1 MTEQAKIK
9 IFVAAHKPGKVR
21 SDDVYTPIHVGR
33 AISKYKDEMANM
45 IGDDTGDNISE
56 RNSSYSEMTAHYWI
70 WKNVHDVEYVGLCH
84 YRRLFGIDITSNNIE
99 NVMSGCD
106 VIMVD
111 PAFQL
116 DSVYSCFVKFIG
128 GENMTITAQV
138 VKKLCP
144 EYFDTLI
151 ALGNELKFHPFNM
164 FICKKEIHNRY
175 SEWIFPILM
184 ECEKYIKPSPYSN
197 ANRVIGYI
205 AEMITQLFFLHN
217 HLKIKSVHYVAIED
231 DRKENLI
238 KPSFGDKFRLM
249 IQEFLLKTLH
259 KGKLLRD
266 SKYKFSNPAF
276 LVGLKK
282 DGIEIL

>member
-1 MTEQAKIK
+1 MYKDKIK
-9 IFVAAHKPGKVR
+9 IFVATHNPGSVR
-21 SDDVYTPIHVGR
+21 KDDVYTPIHVGR
-33 AISKYKDEMANM
+33 AISKFKTEMADM

-56 RNSSYSEMTAHYWI
+56 KNSSYSEMTAHYWI

-84 YRRLFGIDITSNNIE
+84 YRRFFGLDITSENIDQI
-99 NVMSGCD
+99 MRGYD
-106 VIMVD
+106 VVMVD

-128 GENMTITAQV
+128 GENMAIAAQV

-151 ALGNELKFHPFNM
+151 SLGNELKFHPFNM
-164 FICKKEIHNRY
+164 FICKKEVHNRY
-175 SEWIFPILM
+175 SEWMFPILK

-217 HLKIKSVHYVAIED
+217 GLKIKSVPYVAID
-231 DRKENLI
+231 DNGKECLI
-238 KPSFGDKFRLM
+238 KPSFGDSIRLM
-249 IQEFLLKTLH
+249 TQEFLLKTLH

-266 SKYKFSNPAF
+266 SKYKFTNPAF
-276 LVGLKK
+276 IVGLRK

>member
-1 MTEQAKIK
+1 MFEKKIS
-9 IFVAAHKPGKVR
+9 IYVATHKPGPVR
-21 SDDVYTPIHVGR
+21 NDDVYTPIHVGR
-33 AISKYKDEMANM
+33 AKSKFKGEMADM

-56 RNSSYSEMTAHYWI
+56 KNSSYSEMTAHYWI
-70 WKNVHDVEYVGLCH
+70 WKNVQNVEYVGLCH
-84 YRRLFGIDITSNNIE
+84 YRRLFGIDVTSENIDQLMRGYD
-99 NVMSGCD
+99 VM
-106 VIMVD
+106 MVD

-128 GENMTITAQV
+128 GENMAITAQV

-151 ALGNELKFHPFNM
+151 SLGNELKFHPFNM
-164 FICKKEIHNRY
+164 FICKKEIHSRY
-175 SEWIFPILM
+175 SEWMFPILM
-184 ECEKYIKPSPYSN
+184 ECEKYIQPSPYSN

-205 AEMITQLFFLHN
+205 AEMITQLFFIHN
-217 HLKIKSVHYVAIED
+217 GLKIKSVPYLAID
-231 DRKENLI
+231 DNGKNCLI
-238 KPSFGDKFRLM
+238 KPSIGDTVRLKT
-249 IQEFLLKTLH
+249 QELLLKTLH

-266 SKYKFSNPAF
+266 SKYKFTNPAF

>member
-1 MTEQAKIK
+1 MAEQAKIK
-9 IFVAAHKPGKVR
+9 IFVATHKPGKVR

-33 AISKYKDEMANM
+33 AISKYKDEMADM
-45 IGDDTGDNISE
+45 IGDDTGDNISG

-70 WKNVHDVEYVGLCH
+70 WKNIHDVEYVGLCH
-84 YRRLFGIDITSNNIE
+84 YRRLFGVDITSNNIE

-144 EYFDTLI
+144 EYFDTLV

-175 SEWIFPILM
+175 SEWIFPILT

-205 AEMITQLFFLHN
+205 AEMITQLFFIHN
-217 HLKIKSVHYVAIED
+217 QLKIKTVPYISIEENG
-231 DRKENLI
+231 KECLI
-238 KPSFGDKFRLM
+238 KPSLGDIVRLKT
-249 IQEFLLKTLH
+249 QEFLLKTLH
-259 KGKLLRD
+259 KKKLLRD
-266 SKYKFSNPAF
+266 SKYKFTNPAF

-282 DGIEIL
+282 DGVDI

>member
-1 MTEQAKIK
+1 MAEQAKIK
-9 IFVAAHKPGKVR
+9 IFVATHKPGKVR

-33 AISKYKDEMANM
+33 AISKYKEDMADM

-56 RNSSYSEMTAHYWI
+56 KNSSYSEMTAHYWI
-70 WKNVHDVEYVGLCH
+70 WKNIHDVEYVGLCH
-84 YRRLFGIDITSNNIE
+84 YRRLFGVDITSNNIE
-99 NVMSGCD
+99 NLMSGCD

-205 AEMITQLFFLHN
+205 AEMITQLFFMHN
-217 HLKIKSVHYVAIED
+217 QLKIKTVPYISIEED
-231 DRKENLI
+231 GNECLI
-238 KPSFGDKFRLM
+238 KPAFGDIVRLKT
-249 IQEFLLKTLH
+249 QEFLLKTLH
-259 KGKLLRD
+259 KKKLLRD
-266 SKYKFSNPAF
+266 SKYKFTNPAF

-282 DGIEIL
+282 DGVDI